1 MKDIHSHL
9 LYGIDDGSKSIEE
22 SISLLK
28 EMEYAGTTDL
38 ILTPHYVNHSKYDCD
53 NKSKEELLKELK
65 KKAKEENINI
75 NLYLGNE
82 VFFSNHFLEL
92 LKDNKIR
99 TLNNSKYLLFEFPMS
114 NVYNNSLE
122 IINEL
127 VSKGYV
133 PVLAHPERYYVFQKN
148 PDSLEVYLQ
157 AGVLM
162 QGNLTSLFGKYGH
175 TPKKLLKYYLKKG
188 WITFLGSDTHHEV
201 KYNEEKLRKKLLKYT
216 KDSNYTEDLLNNN
229 FDKIINNEDI
239 EMIK

>member
-92 LKDNKIR
+92 LKDKKIR

>member
-53 NKSKEELLKELK
+53 NKSKEELLKELE

-92 LKDNKIR
+92 LKDKKIR
-99 TLNNSKYLLFEFPMS
+99 TLNNSKYLLFEFPLRQ
-114 NVYNNSLE
+114 VYKNTSE
-122 IINEL
+122 IISEL
-127 VSKGYV
+127 VSNGYV
-133 PVLAHPERYYVFQKN
+133 PVLAHPERYPIFQKH
-148 PDSLEVYLQ
+148 PELLEEYLRK
-157 AGVLM
+157 GVLM
-162 QGNLTSLFGKYGH
+162 QGNLTSLFNVYGKQS
-175 TPKKLLKYYLKKG
+175 KKTLEYFLKNK
-188 WITFLGSDTHHEV
+188 WITFLGSDTHKRV
-201 KYNEEKLRKKLLKYT
+201 QFDSKKLEKKLLHITKNSKYV
-216 KDSNYTEDLLNNN
+216 EDLLNNN

-239 EMIK
+239 AMIR